1 MARKI
6 NQAPSTQITQLAT
19 DDILYVARPS
29 GLSDHWIKAQKFSA
43 INPNEGDLQYF
54 TGGNWV
60 KTNGLLSWD
69 GSQFTVNGVPV
80 TVQDE
85 LVGGQAASAILQ
97 TPTVGEDG
105 YVVSWDNTAGEF
117 TLTPILESISL
128 DQLSDVDVD
137 GAADNDMLYRFGGQ
151 WVDTGGLL
159 TWNGSIFQ
167 VTGTINATVLTTT
180 GQIRAGSATNPNI
193 SFVDDPDTGFTAAGN
208 TISVYNNGVT
218 RWVFSGGAHFRS
230 TQNKVSNLGLSTNIW
245 NNFYSVTNWQS
256 EQAPPASGDITGLG
270 RTYVSDVDGLYY
282 FRDELGNVYNLTAGG
297 APDGA
302 EHELQENDGAG
313 GFRGTKVFSNADGDL
328 TLGDS
333 GLAGAARTFTASG
346 SETNVGVTIQLKG
359 DGNGLFNV
367 LGGSATVAR
376 IGSASGSG
384 STTFQ
389 VFGNAASGILDS
401 LVSIEAKGTRG
412 SKVSI
417 LAQAGGGD
425 PLLEFGIPGTRTYGF
440 GVDNSDSDILKL
452 VTGSSLADVS
462 SGTELMSMLPDG
474 LITWNQTLND
484 ATGDEVAFTIT
495 PTINKL
501 TSGNYTGLLL
511 DVTETSAPGTDN
523 RLIDLKVGGSGV
535 FAAYPTGSLTLGKD
549 TLDLANVNYIGI
561 EYPRGVGHIAKVAL
575 TGNPESYYFN
585 NLYHNGTNWVHK
597 ETNTSAIYALGWNGH
612 FFYANASQTA
622 GTAAAFLLGL
632 SIANASSVVEVSVA
646 PSAGAKL
653 GFFGAAASV
662 VSTGWAVSNVTL
674 DKVYDAN
681 ATDTDELAD
690 VLGTLINEL
699 ITKGLI
705 SA

>member
-151 WVDTGGLL
+151 WVDTGGSL

-193 SFVDDPDTGFTAAGN
+193 SFVDDPDTGFTGLGN
-208 TISVYNNGVT
+208 VISVYNNGLV
-218 RWVFSGGAHFRS
+218 RWVFSGGGTFRS
-230 TQNKVSNLGLSTNIW
+230 TQNKVSDLGLSTNIW

-256 EQAPPASGDITGLG
+256 KQAPPASGDITGLG
-270 RTYVSDVDGLYY
+270 RTYVSNVDGLYY
-282 FRDELGNVYNLTAGG
+282 FRDELGNVYDLTAVG
-297 APDGA
+297 ATPGGA

-313 GFRGTKVFSNADGDL
+313 GFRGTKVFSSADGDL
-328 TLGDS
+328 ILGDS
-333 GLAGAARTFTASG
+333 GLAGTERTISASG
-346 SETNVGVTIQLKG
+346 SETNI
-359 DGNGLFNV
+359 GLFLTPKGLGNV
-367 LGGSATVAR
+367 ISSSL
-376 IGSASGSG
+376 IGSIGNSTGNLGFSASNSG
-384 STTFQ
+384 TGPAI
-389 VFGNAASGILDS
+389 FGAFTS
-401 LVSIEAKGTRG
+401 
-412 SKVSI
+412 
-417 LAQAGGGD
+417 GGGD
-425 PLLEFGIPGTRTYGF
+425 PYLKLDVTGIREYVLGI
-440 GVDNSDSDILKL
+440 DNSVTGDPLKL
-452 VTGSSLADVS
+452 ITETDGGTPS
-462 SGTELMSMLPDG
+462 SGTELMVLTSDG

-501 TSGNYTGLLL
+501 TSGNYTGLLI
-511 DVTETSAPGTDN
+511 DVTETAAPGTDN
-523 RLIDLKVGGSGV
+523 RLIDLKVGGSTVMQVSNTGGLLVAGSTFHAGTLTKRLQLGV
-535 FAAYPTGSLTLGKD
+535 ASSIVETSAGSTL
-549 TLDLANVNYIGI
+549 V
-561 EYPRGVGHIAKVAL
+561 
-575 TGNPESYYFN
+575 FN
-585 NLYHNGTNWVHK
+585 NAYFDGAYKYATTNEASSIFLNADGNIIFNTAVSGTVDTAITWVEVMRIDNSGNVGIGTISPNANAILDITSTTKAFMPPRMTTTQRDNISSPAAGMVIYNISTNVLNFHNGTSW
-597 ETNTSAIYALGWNGH
+597 
-612 FFYANASQTA
+612 
-622 GTAAAFLLGL
+622 
-632 SIANASSVVEVSVA
+632 
-646 PSAGAKL
+646 GA
-653 GFFGAAASV
+653 V
-662 VSTGWAVSNVTL
+662 
-674 DKVYDAN
+674 
-681 ATDTDELAD
+681 
-690 VLGTLINEL
+690 
-699 ITKGLI
+699 
-705 SA
+705 